1 MTCMCSSGRLGSS
14 CHVKQ
19 IIAEEGKTVRESI
32 ALNSAELAQ
41 GKNRRA
47 LLDWL
52 RYANTR
58 WMAPPK
64 LSGTKLPGKVTPG

>member
-1 MTCMCSSGRLGSS
+1 VS
-14 CHVKQ
+14 
-19 IIAEEGKTVRESI
+19 ESI

-52 RYANTR
+52 RYADTR
-58 WMAPPK
+58 WTAPPK
-64 LSGTKLPGKVTPG
+64 LAADAPEGNAWLEFR